1 MDDLIEKNV
10 YDILNK
16 ISDTGIEEK
25 KIISIAT
32 LLINQMLQQSSVTS
46 KKLLYKGMLDFL
58 TKKDEVTLEYKC
70 INDWEAYGRNKK
82 PEISLIEDIKSIKYQ
97 YDLKSKF
104 ARIDFNNEVRGGRP
118 CVKGTRI
125 SVMDVLSYL
134 SDKRSYSEVME
145 DFPELKEEDIKECL
159 GYSNHVLTNVF
170 EYVRKGNK

>member
-1 MDDLIEKNV
+1 MDDLIKRNV

-16 ISDTGIEEK
+16 ISDTGIEDK
-25 KIISIAT
+25 KIISIAI
-32 LLINQMLQQSSVTS
+32 LHINQMLQQSSVTS
-46 KKLLYKGMLDFL
+46 KKLLYKGMLDFV

-82 PEISLIEDIKSIKYQ
+82 PEIFLIDDIKDISYS

-104 ARIDFNNEVRGGRP
+104 PRIDINSEVRGGRP

-134 SDKRSYSEVME
+134 SDKMSYNEVME
-145 DFPELKEEDIKECL
+145 EFPELKEEDIKECL
-159 GYSNHVLTNVF
+159 EYSNYVLTKVF